1 MKRNYDLKFYDLVSR
16 CFMYLEENCGG
27 EWFVPYAKETI
38 LYLWDAD
45 ALKIEDATIVQE
57 IVRKLMLERLDGESF
72 EKFVKSQTESG
83 WFLDVEDNA
92 VDLFRA
98 LLTPDEDSEFFEDG
112 ERYVVILD

>member
-1 MKRNYDLKFYDLVSR
+1 MKKNCELKFYDLVSR
-16 CFMYLEENCGG
+16 CFMYLEENCNG

-38 LYLWDAD
+38 LYLWNAD

-57 IVRKLMLERLDGESF
+57 IVRKLMLERLDNERF
-72 EKFVKSQTESG
+72 EKFVISQSENG
-83 WFLDVEDNA
+83 WFLDAEDNA

-98 LLTPDEDSEFFEDG
+98 LLTPDEDSEFFEDR

>member
-1 MKRNYDLKFYDLVSR
+1 MKRNCDLRFYDLVSR
-16 CFMYLEENCGG
+16 CFMYLEENYGG

-57 IVRKLMLERLDGESF
+57 IIRKLMLERLDDEMF
-72 EKFVKSQTESG
+72 EKFVESQTESG

-98 LLTPDEDSEFFEDG
+98 LLTPDEGSEFFEDG

>member
-1 MKRNYDLKFYDLVSR
+1 MKKNYELRFYDLVSR
-16 CFMYLEENCGG
+16 CFMYLEENCDG

-57 IVRKLMLERLDGESF
+57 IVRKLMLERLDGERF
-72 EKFVKSQTESG
+72 EKFVKSQTDSG

-98 LLTPDEDSEFFEDG
+98 LLTPDEDSEFFEDR

>member
-16 CFMYLEENCGG
+16 CFMYLKENCGG

-57 IVRKLMLERLDGESF
+57 IVRKLMLERLDDEMF
-72 EKFVKSQTESG
+72 EKFVESQTESG

-98 LLTPDEDSEFFEDG
+98 LLTPDEDSEFFGDG
-112 ERYVVILD
+112 ERYVVVLD